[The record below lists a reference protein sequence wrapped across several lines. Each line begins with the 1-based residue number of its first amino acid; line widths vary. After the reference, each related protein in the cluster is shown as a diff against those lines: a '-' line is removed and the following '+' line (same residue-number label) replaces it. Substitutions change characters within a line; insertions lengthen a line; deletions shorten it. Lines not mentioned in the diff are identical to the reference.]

1 MCVSYI
7 SHTFF
12 VYSMLEI
19 YKNNCFK
26 KMRVLIIEDNDILR
40 GNIKKYLEIK
50 WHTADAHDSFEWA
63 TYKIMTGSYDIII
76 LDLWLG
82 SDEWDGLDI
91 CREVREKGNTVPV
104 LMLTARTLTPQK
116 IEWLDSG
123 ADDYMT
129 KPFDYEEL
137 IARLKA
143 MVRRDHSLKWDEL
156 VINDLRIKVSEMR
169 VEQNDEEVSLSKL
182 EFNLLLYL
190 VQNSGRVLTKEEITE
205 KVWWEID
212 MFKESRTLDIY
223 IWYLRKKLWKDVVE
237 TVRGVWYMID

>member
-1 MCVSYI
+1 
-7 SHTFF
+7 
-12 VYSMLEI
+12 
-19 YKNNCFK
+19 
-26 KMRVLIIEDNDILR
+26 MRVLIIEDNDILR

-50 WHTADAHDSFEWA
+50 GHVADDHDSFEGA
-63 TYKIMTGSYDIII
+63 TYKVMTWSYDIII
-76 LDLWLG
+76 LDLGLG
-82 SDEWDGLDI
+82 SSEWDGLDI
-91 CREVREKGNTVPV
+91 CREIREKGNTVPI

-116 IEWLDSG
+116 IEGLDSG

-137 IARLKA
+137 VARLKA
-143 MVRRDHSLKWDEL
+143 MVRRDHSLKWNEL
-156 VINDLRIKVSEMR
+156 VIKDLRIKVWEMR
-169 VEQNDEEVSLSKL
+169 VEQDGKEVSLSKL

-205 KVWWEID
+205 KVWGEID

-237 TVRGVWYMID
+237 TVRGVGYMID